1 MNDYEVK
8 ARKLKQS
15 GLLCSNAVFDTFKDE
30 WNLEGKPPAPRSID
44 GKCGAL
50 LTTEYILKNI
60 GREDLIDEYDELF
73 LKKFGSLKCV
83 DLMRKDRRCNDYVGE
98 SAKYISEIIWKGS
111 YCEKY

>member
-30 WNLEGKPPAPRSID
+30 LNLEGKPPAPRSID

-83 DLMRKDRRCNDYVGE
+83 DLMRKDRRCNDYVGWA
-98 SAKYISEIIWKGS
+98 AKRLSEILDKNK
-111 YCEKY
+111 E